1 MIESLFVFNRQMD
14 NSLKSR
20 KNKLGK
26 NSDGQTHVLDPHS
39 ALLVYLRKGL
49 KNKKEIDR

>member
-1 MIESLFVFNRQMD
+1 MIESLFVFNRQLD

-26 NSDGQTHVLDPHS
+26 NMVINIRKKKCFSET
-39 ALLVYLRKGL
+39 REKGL
-49 KNKKEIDR
+49 CGSS